1 MAKGRQPQLLRA
13 RHPGFSAAALT
24 CCGHQRAW
32 QEPSLSLLAAAA
44 VERSVQLSLCE
55 LRSVGT
61 GEGAA
66 EQFPHPPCLLSLIKG
81 SAG

>member
-1 MAKGRQPQLLRA
+1 MAKGLQPQLLRA
-13 RHPGFSAAALT
+13 GHTGCSAAALR
-24 CCGHQRAW
+24 CHGHQRAW
-32 QEPSLSLLAAAA
+32 QESSLSLLAAAT
-44 VERSVQLSLCE
+44 VERSMRLSLCE

-66 EQFPHPPCLLSLIKG
+66 EQLLGCLLSLIKG